1 MNVEESLVTG
11 ENVVFTTNKHWIAPV
26 ADSKWAAVELLAAV
40 ALSWLQ
46 PDSTTGILGFF
57 SRVIELINLVL
68 VISAVGWIVY
78 NIVAWRTA
86 EYYVTNRRVLGTEGL
101 LRRRSTDS
109 LLTSISDVRV
119 NVPFLGRGL
128 GYGNIKILSSSGDA
142 GGDTFTSMRAVDAF
156 KKNLM
161 EQKAGSG
168 ALAEA
173 RSTTPAATPAAAT
186 APAAPPAPT
195 SADITKTLG
204 DLAKL
209 RDAGAI
215 TTEEYESKKADLL
228 SRI

>member
-1 MNVEESLVTG
+1 MDVEQSLVTG
-11 ENVVFTTNKHWIAPV
+11 EKVVFETSKHWIAPL
-26 ADSKWAAVELLAAV
+26 ADSKWAAVELLAAL

-46 PDSTTGILGFF
+46 PDSTSGILGFF
-57 SRVIELINLVL
+57 GRVIELINLVL

-86 EYYVTNRRVLGTEGL
+86 DYYVTNRRVLGTEGL

-109 LLTSISDVRV
+109 LLTSISDVRI

-173 RSTTPAATPAAAT
+173 RSTTPAAAAA
-186 APAAPPAPT
+186 PVAAAAPT
-195 SADITKTLG
+195 SADLTKTLG

-215 TTEEYESKKADLL
+215 TPAEYEAKKADLL

>member
-1 MNVEESLVTG
+1 VSLEEKLVTG
-11 ENVVFTTNKHWIAPV
+11 EKVVFSTTKHWIAPV
-26 ADSKWAAVELLAAV
+26 VDSKWAALELLAAL

-46 PDSTTGILGFF
+46 PDSTSGVLGFF

-86 EYYVTNRRVLGTEGL
+86 EYHVTNRRVLGTEGL

-109 LLTSISDVRV
+109 LLTSISDVRT
-119 NVPFLGRGL
+119 NVPAIGRAL
-128 GYGNIKILSSSGDA
+128 GYGTVKILSSSGDA
-142 GGDTFTSMRAVDAF
+142 GGDEFTAIREVEAF
-156 KKNLM
+156 KKNLI
-161 EQKAGSG
+161 EQKAGAG

-173 RSTTPAATPAAAT
+173 RSTTPAAPVAAPAAA
-186 APAAPPAPT
+186 PAPT

-204 DLAKL
+204 DLAQL
-209 RDAGAI
+209 RDSGAI
-215 TTEEYESKKADLL
+215 TAEEYEAKKADLL

>member
-1 MNVEESLVTG
+1 M
-11 ENVVFTTNKHWIAPV
+11 
-26 ADSKWAAVELLAAV
+26 
-40 ALSWLQ
+40 
-46 PDSTTGILGFF
+46 
-57 SRVIELINLVL
+57 
-68 VISAVGWIVY
+68 
-78 NIVAWRTA
+78 
-86 EYYVTNRRVLGTEGL
+86 TNRRVLGTEGL

-173 RSTTPAATPAAAT
+173 RSTTPAAAAA
-186 APAAPPAPT
+186 PVVAAAPT
-195 SADITKTLG
+195 SADLTKTLG

-215 TTEEYESKKADLL
+215 TPEEYEAKKADLL